1 MLIARLKVDPLDT
14 AALDAWVKQSKETE
28 MTDELLQNHY
38 NVEGSLDDKLC
49 KARCAFNQWTCSAPG
64 SEYYWGGILAVFE
77 DHLVFY
83 CYKNGDYEY
92 YSVPI
97 SWTEGECS
105 ISGDPGKVDVAL
117 VVKTL
122 EVSQKATETNAEE
135 AEMAEKNKLAQEG
148 KSSTSDSVATSG
160 GPEFAGEG
168 NTPPTSL
175 KTEAETPGAG
185 VPDPSEDAK
194 TSGDREFSDD
204 GGATAAAGDNSED
217 GAVKTELANEEEGLK
232 QEEAATKKAPVA
244 ILNNPDFLLQGN
256 IQGRDGTP
264 FAFIQSKT
272 VENGDDEDG
281 KFLHIQGIATRADI
295 MNSEGQVYPL
305 SAWEKNLQRMNE
317 QAEAGKFIG
326 KLEHP
331 AKEQGLVD
339 AAIKFNKFWLQGSD
353 VMFNATVIPTEPH
366 GKNLQTMIE
375 AGVQIDMSSRG
386 YGSVKQSKWR
396 GQDAKIIQ
404 DDFVCVGFDAV
415 LHGASFGSRVTD
427 TYYQSQTNPTHE
439 EDSEMSEKAK
449 TQSAEDRATKLQNAA
464 LFKSSKDNLLAQS
477 GLNELGQAAYRKAL
491 EAVEDGNLDALFQ
504 ASDQILP
511 VLQATFTASADE
523 QTQSQTHAPR
533 FYVKQTEDELAPK
546 TVGEMFDRMVSDL
559 PDGDGSNDGT
569 SIFRSQR
576 KQVKQVMTNMAN
588 TIADGFNG
596 RSAAL
601 GLLALEQGKVEQ
613 AHDILTQSLQT
624 GSTVSAGNVEGNGAP
639 LSAPMIFPL
648 VRRVYPKYIMNEI
661 ASIQPMDRPEGK
673 IFYLDHY
680 RTEDPGAGQE
690 SRMDLNTSSNPF
702 NSSYADNPTE
712 GSTAQLI
719 RLRLASVTVTAYT
732 KKLGAAWSLEEMQ
745 DLRAYHGLDAAQ
757 ELMNGTAREMALEWN
772 KSVLDDMLAQ
782 ATAAALTFGTQ
793 APSSGFADQVDW
805 DSYIWV
811 YIQRLDNLIF
821 SKRNG
826 PMTHL
831 VVGLDAAL
839 VLAKSGRMTFSIG
852 GENGGDMDEM
862 FPGTTYFGVLNAPN
876 GSRYKVFKTNFWG
889 VGTTNGS
896 KILGLRKGSEW
907 SDTPYVWAP
916 YADYVTPL
924 LTDPADFSQ
933 KQGIMSRAAKKVVVS
948 DAMGY
953 ITVSN
958 TQGEVL

>member
-1 MLIARLKVDPLDT
+1 MKLIAKSKINPLDT
-14 AALDAWVKQSKETE
+14 VALDAWVKQSKDAEPTS
-28 MTDELLQNHY
+28 ELLQSHY
-38 NVEGSLDDKLC
+38 HVDGSMEDKLS
-49 KARCAFNQWTCSAPG
+49 KARRSFSQWCYTKQG
-64 SEYYWGGILAVFE
+64 SEFYWGDVLAVFD

-83 CYKNGDYEY
+83 CYQNGGYAY
-92 YSVPI
+92 YTVGLDWSD
-97 SWTEGECS
+97 EGCT
-105 ISGDPGKVDVAL
+105 ISGDPGAVDVTL

-122 EVSQKATETNAEE
+122 ADASEQTQSQGANTNAEE
-135 AEMAEKNKLAQEG
+135 TAMAEKKQTLEQEG
-148 KSSTSDSVATSG
+148 QESKHGSVATAG

-168 NTPPTSL
+168 NTPSTAL
-175 KTEAETPGAG
+175 TTEANSPGAG
-185 VPDPSEDAK
+185 VPDPSQDATDANSKPEFSNEGGVTPEADDNSTAGAVDTEMAK
-194 TSGDREFSDD
+194 T
-204 GGATAAAGDNSED
+204 
-217 GAVKTELANEEEGLK
+217 EEGLK
-232 QEEAATKKAPVA
+232 QAV
-244 ILNNPDFLLQGN
+244 LNNPDFLLQGN
-256 IQGRDGTP
+256 IKGNDGHS
-264 FAFIQSKT
+264 FAFIQSST
-272 VENGDDEDG
+272 SEGEGDG
-281 KFLHIQGIATRADI
+281 KHLHIQGIATRADI

-305 SAWEKNLQRMNE
+305 SVWEKNIPKMNE
-317 QAEAGKFIG
+317 QAQAGKFLG

-331 AKEQGLVD
+331 NREQGLVD

-353 VMFNATVIPTEPH
+353 IMFDATVIPTEPH
-366 GKNLQTMIE
+366 GKNLQAMIE
-375 AGVQIDMSSRG
+375 AGVQIDISSRG

-404 DDFVCVGFDAV
+404 DDFTCVGMDAV

-427 TYYQSQTNPTHE
+427 TYYQSQNNPTHE
-439 EDSEMSEKAK
+439 ENAEMSKQN
-449 TQSAEDRATKLQNAA
+449 QSAADRATMLQNAA
-464 LFKSSKDNLLAQS
+464 LFTQSKTNLLAGS
-477 GLNELGQAAYRKAL
+477 GLNELGQSAYRKAL
-491 EAVEDGNLDALFQ
+491 DAVADGDLDALFT

-511 VLQATFTASADE
+511 VLQASFPIQSGEE
-523 QTQSQTHAPR
+523 QTQSATHSPK
-533 FYVKQTEDELAPK
+533 FYVKQSAEELAPQ
-546 TVGEMFDRMVSDL
+546 TVGEMFDRMVADL
-559 PDGDGSNDGT
+559 PDGGGVGED

-576 KQVKQVMTNMAN
+576 KQVKQMMVNMAN

-601 GLLALEQGKVEQ
+601 GLLALEQGKVER

-624 GSTVSAGNVEGNGAP
+624 GATVAAGNVDGGGAP

-680 RTEDPGAGQE
+680 RTEDPSSGQE
-690 SRMDLNTSSNPF
+690 RRMDLNTSSNPF
-702 NSSYADNPTE
+702 NSSYADNATE
-712 GSTAQLI
+712 GSTAELI
-719 RLRLASVTVTAYT
+719 RLRLSSVTVSAYT

-757 ELMNGTAREMALEWN
+757 ELMNGTAREVALEWN
-772 KSVLDDMLAQ
+772 KSVLDDMLLQ
-782 ATAAALTFGTQ
+782 ATAASLTYGTTRP
-793 APSSGFADQVDW
+793 ASGFDNQIDW

-811 YIQRLDNLIF
+811 YIQHLDNQIF

-839 VLAKSGRMTFSIG
+839 ALAKSGRMTFSIG
-852 GENGGDMDEM
+852 GDNGGDMDEM
-862 FPGTTYFGVLNAPN
+862 FPGTTYFGVVNAPN

-889 VGTTNGS
+889 SGTANGS
-896 KILGLRKGSEW
+896 KILGLRKGTEW

-924 LTDPADFSQ
+924 LTDPSDFSQ

-953 ITVSN
+953 ITVNS
-958 TQGEVL
+958 TTGVVL